1 MPSTPYAA
9 TGALRA
15 FLDSGAP
22 EGSTD
27 YTTVVILHG
36 WGWHSANF
44 KKLLPLAKHSNARVV
59 LLNRRDY
66 PGSDPYTS
74 EDLARLAHLASAP
87 RSEESDADAVSFQG
101 ARAREVFDY
110 LEDFVRR
117 ERVPRAEGSKGGIVL
132 VGWSIGSTL
141 ITALLAN
148 VGHFPQSADVKLAE
162 YVRRLVLYDASYICY
177 GYAPAPGWWQPLLDI
192 TIPETERS
200 ARFSEWVTGYFAHGD
215 VFADGASALE
225 FRTPLTEPAPLFTR
239 LSAEELAEST
249 YGPPQ
254 EPTGSENLIAQASI
268 GHGTWGKDKDGALY
282 LRDIVEGADDWRRAE
297 VRHVWC
303 DRSVWEMPWGAKL
316 LVEELEGARKVGK
329 PVRDIAFVRVKGAN
343 HFAHWDFPEKT
354 LRALLGNETE
364 IE

>member
-1 MPSTPYAA
+1 MPGTPSAA

-22 EGSTD
+22 ESSTD

-36 WGWHSANF
+36 WGWHGANF
-44 KKLLPLAKHSNARVV
+44 KKLIPLAKHSNARVV

-66 PGSDPYTS
+66 PSSDPYTPS
-74 EDLARLAHLASAP
+74 DLASLAHLASAP
-87 RSEESDADAVSFQG
+87 RSEESDADAASFQA

-117 ERVPRAEGSKGGIVL
+117 ERIPRPQDGKGGIVL

-148 VGHFPQSADVKLAE
+148 VGRFPQSADMKLSE

-177 GYAPAPGWWQPLLDI
+177 GYTPPPGWWQPLLDS
-192 TIPETERS
+192 TIPPTERA

-215 VFADGASALE
+215 VFTSGAPALE
-225 FRTPLTEPAPLFTR
+225 FRAPLADPAPLLTR
-239 LSAEELAEST
+239 LTADELAEST
-249 YGPPQ
+249 YEPPQ
-254 EPTGSENLIAQASI
+254 APTGSENLIAQACI

-282 LRDIVEGADDWRRAE
+282 LRDAVKGADGWRGVE

-303 DRSVWEMPWGAKL
+303 DRSIWEMPWGAKL
-316 LVEELEGARKVGK
+316 LAEELEGARSAGR
-329 PVRDIAFVRVKGAN
+329 PVRDITFVRVKGAN

-354 LRALLGNETE
+354 LRAFLGDETE